1 MCKLFVEIYNNL
13 TDSELIYKIRENDDE
28 AFKTLSDRY
37 SSMIHSIVK
46 KYSESSDIDDLLQEA
61 NISFYYATQFFD
73 FQSASFKTF
82 SAVCVER
89 GVITAI
95 KKNAAKK
102 RIPTNLIVSL
112 NDEVVTSL
120 EDPERFVL
128 EKEASEAVSVEI
140 SSRLSKL
147 ELSVLKSFLVSGN
160 YDDTAASLGLSKK
173 SVDNALCRVRRKLDS
188 LK

>member
-28 AFKTLSDRY
+28 AFKTLSERY
-37 SSMIHSIVK
+37 SSMIHGIVN
-46 KYSESSDIDDLLQEA
+46 KYAESSDIDDLLQEA

-82 SAVCVER
+82 SSVCVER
-89 GVITAI
+89 GVITAV

-112 NDEVVTSL
+112 NDEVVTAL
-120 EDPERFVL
+120 EDPEQVIL
-128 EKEASEAVSVEI
+128 EKEAHKAVSVEI
-140 SSRLSKL
+140 SSRLSQL
-147 ELSVLKSFLVSGN
+147 ELTVLKSFLITGS
-160 YDDTAASLGLSKK
+160 YDDTALEIGLSRK
-173 SVDNALCRVRRKLDS
+173 SVDNALCRVRKKLDS